1 MVTTEPREL
10 REPGEAALT
19 DPIDQI
25 VSAALAR
32 RPDVL
37 TAYAAHE
44 ASLARLRAARAEF
57 MPKIFL
63 SATGSYASIHW
74 TLQRFQ
80 VSASRRRPSMSPG
93 HISGPWPRA
102 RSALL
107 PNESKL
113 RSKSEPSAIRCAR
126 LATRP
131 RH

>member
-44 ASLARLRAARAEF
+44 ASLAKLRAARAEF

-63 SATGSYASIHW
+63 SATGSYASN
-74 TLQRFQ
+74 TLDVTTLPGLGQ
-80 VSASRRRPSMSPG
+80 SPPTLNVPG
-93 HISGPWPRA
+93 SHFG
-102 RSALL
+102 ALAAGTL
-107 PNESKL
+107 GTAPQ
-113 RSKSEPSAIRCAR
+113 
-126 LATRP
+126 
-131 RH
+131 